1 MALSQEIIERVEK
14 LQEKYDVTGQD
25 LSAYLDGLLYADYIS
40 YWNYIHLDT
49 LLSLQNPRTNFPD
62 EEIFIMYHQI
72 TELYFKLSLHELH
85 QIADHESLDAE
96 FFLRRVMRVNRYFEA
111 LTKSFE
117 VMYKGMDREQF
128 LKFRMSLIPASG
140 FQSAQYRKIEI
151 CATPFVNLVHRDE
164 RHRFAKVADQDINEM
179 FNYLYWK
186 RGATEA
192 ETGKKTLTLRQFEVK
207 YTNELLQLAEDYK
220 NKNLWERYLSLST
233 EDQAD
238 PKIIKSLK
246 QLDLYVNVEWPLMH
260 LKSAVTYL
268 KRRPTDAKAT
278 GGTNWQQ
285 YLPPQF
291 QKRIFFPELWSEQE
305 QSNWGKAWVESV
317 MNLNLGN
324 EES

>member
-1 MALSQEIIERVEK
+1 MALSEEIIERVEK

-49 LLSLQNPRTNFPD
+49 LLSLQNPRTSFPD

-72 TELYFKLSLHELH
+72 TELYFKLSLHEIK
-85 QIADHESLDAE
+85 QIGEHESLNSE
-96 FFLRRVMRVNRYFEA
+96 FFLRRIMRINRYFEA

-117 VMYKGMDREQF
+117 VMYKGMDRDQF

-151 CATPFVNLVHRDE
+151 CATPFINLVH
-164 RHRFAKVADQDINEM
+164 ADQREQFVNDQENLPEM

-186 RGATEA
+186 RGATEE
-192 ETGKKTLTLRQFEVK
+192 ETGKKTLTLRQFEAK
-207 YTNELLQLAEDYK
+207 YTDELLKLAGNYK
-220 NKNLWERYLSLST
+220 DTNIWMRYKSLT
-233 EDQAD
+233 EEEQAD
-238 PKIIKSLK
+238 SKVIKALR
-246 QLDLYVNVEWPLMH
+246 QLDSYVNVEWPLMH
-260 LKSAVTYL
+260 LKSAITYL
-268 KRRPTDAKAT
+268 KRRPVDAKAT

-291 QKRIFFPELWSEQE
+291 QRRIFFPELWSQE
-305 QSNWGKAWVESV
+305 EKDNWGKNFVESI
-317 MNLNLGN
+317 LNSNGEDN
-324 EES
+324 E

>member
-1 MALSQEIIERVEK
+1 MALSKEVVERIEK

-25 LSAYLDGLLYADYIS
+25 LTAYLDGLLYADYIS

-72 TELYFKLSLHELH
+72 TELYFKLSLHEIN
-85 QIADHESLDAE
+85 QIANGNKISGE
-96 FFLRRVMRVNRYFEA
+96 FFLRRVMRINRYFEA

-117 VMYKGMDREQF
+117 VMYKGMEREQF

-151 CATPFVNLVHRDE
+151 CSTPLFNLVDKEE
-164 RHRFAKVADQDINEM
+164 RHRFADDTSPDLEEM
-179 FNYLYWK
+179 FRFLYWK

-192 ETGKKTLTLRQFEVK
+192 ETGKKTLTLRQFEEK
-207 YTNELLQLAEDYK
+207 YTDELLDLADEYK
-220 NKNLWERYLSLST
+220 NKNIWACYKKLSPAEQ
-233 EDQAD
+233 EDI
-238 PKIIKSLK
+238 KIIKSLK

-268 KRRPTDAKAT
+268 KRRPLDEKAT
-278 GGTNWQQ
+278 GGTNWQE
-285 YLPPQF
+285 YLPPQY
-291 QKRIFFPELWSEQE
+291 QKRIFFPELWTKEE
-305 QSNWGKAWVESV
+305 RENWGKDWV
-317 MNLNLGN
+317 LNVLN
-324 EES
+324 ERSEGE